1 MTGCRT
7 VVICMSDL
15 LDPYLDLRVTKAVV
29 KLAPTLGIGRIC
41 LISGPSV
48 AEERR
53 NFPMI
58 DAKYQA

>member
-1 MTGCRT
+1 
-7 VVICMSDL
+7 MSDL